1 MGIIR
6 KTGKRESE
14 FMNKEFVRFVFVGI
28 MNTINYYGIYLV
40 LMQILGV
47 HYLSSHI
54 AATIISMYISYF
66 LNVYFTYKVKPSLK
80 TFLMFPLTQVVNIG
94 LQGILLLIC
103 VEFWNIPS
111 TYAPIFA
118 VVFTVPVTFF
128 VTRRI
133 LH

>member
-1 MGIIR
+1 
-6 KTGKRESE
+6 
-14 FMNKEFVRFVFVGI
+14 MNKEFVRFVFVGI

-66 LNVYFTYKVKPSLK
+66 LNIYFTYKVKPSLK